1 MLQINN
7 VIQTIQPNLK
17 QRQRMKN
24 FTRMLALLV
33 FVVVLHSC
41 DSAVTVT
48 NPDNGTIENIAAT
61 TDNQGNPVDDDG
73 INN

>member
-1 MLQINN
+1 
-7 VIQTIQPNLK
+7 
-17 QRQRMKN
+17 MKN

-48 NPDNGTIENIAAT
+48 NPDNGTIENIAADT
-61 TDNQGNPVDDDG
+61 NNQDNPVDDG
-73 INN
+73 ISN